1 MSFEN
6 KQRVI
11 GIVVLIAFIAL
22 LIPFL
27 FTSGIKK
34 KQAAKDEIPLS
45 DKKRELIAQQIQ
57 SINDTVPQEQPTQE
71 LEPTEQP
78 IALPQ
83 DQLEPTT
90 NSTLADEQVASAL
103 PIVLPE
109 TSAEKNEGHVQAES
123 AAPVVK
129 TPELTQAV
137 KKSPVTATKKST
149 ESSRPHS
156 KEFWSVQVGSFV
168 DQERVQK
175 LISKL
180 HAQGYHVY
188 MQKVTTSD
196 DKILTR
202 ILVGREASKNQ
213 AENIVQQLATTMNI
227 KGYVVRNKQ

>member
-27 FTSGIKK
+27 FTSGIKR
-34 KQAAKDEIPLS
+34 KQTAKDEIPMS

-57 SINDTVPQEQPTQE
+57 SISDTVPEEQPAKEPE
-71 LEPTEQP
+71 LTEQP

-83 DQLEPTT
+83 DQAEPIA
-90 NSTLADEQVASAL
+90 NSTLVDEQVAPTL

-109 TSAEKNEGHVQAES
+109 TSDVPKPSTVVEKTVELPTNVKK
-123 AAPVVK
+123 APVAK
-129 TPELTQAV
+129 KSDAV
-137 KKSPVTATKKST
+137 KSLQQ
-149 ESSRPHS
+149 SSVPNP

-180 HAQGYHVY
+180 HDQGYHVY

-196 DKILTR
+196 DKVLTR
-202 ILVGREASKNQ
+202 ILVGREASKDQ
-213 AENIVQQLATTMNI
+213 AEKIVQQLATTMNI